1 MTATK
6 TKTTIINKN
15 YNIFIKVNDIL
26 EFVIF
31 NHKKVIKEEKALTGK
46 EGYYKNNILWDKK
59 NNFFNKISLEIF
71 SLFFFLKPISYVKS
85 SRSS

>member
-26 EFVIF
+26 EFVKF

-59 NNFFNKISLEIF
+59 NNFF
-71 SLFFFLKPISYVKS
+71 
-85 SRSS
+85 

>member
-1 MTATK
+1 MAKSQHVTATK

-26 EFVIF
+26 EFVKF

-59 NNFFNKISLEIF
+59 NKFFNKISLEIF
-71 SLFFFLKPISYVKS
+71 SLFF
-85 SRSS
+85 